1 MKGEHTAR
9 MSEEEVRERLAAGK
23 DRTDHERLRNLTDE
37 EIETAIQEDS
47 DAAPLLDEEWFRVAQ
62 FVTPGG
68 AKEKISIRLDEDVLA
83 FFRAGGRGYQSR
95 INDVLRAY
103 VLTRRISS
111 EREAQHEGE
120 TIEEDQHEQT

>member
-47 DAAPLLDEEWFRVAQ
+47 DAAPLLDEEWFRAAQ

-83 FFRAGGRGYQSR
+83 FFRAGGQGYQSR

-103 VLTRRISS
+103 VLTRRISA
-111 EREAQHEGE
+111 EREAQREGE
-120 TIEEDQHEQT
+120 TIEENQQEQT